1 MATASRRRRLSL
13 SLMFLIPGLSLSS
26 WVTRTP
32 DVRDELGASTAEMG
46 LILFGLSV
54 GSTIGIASSGALVAR
69 MGTRP
74 VIGGGTV
81 LIALGVA
88 GVGTGALASSAA
100 LVTAGLF
107 VFGLGGGSGEVA
119 LNVEG
124 AEVER
129 LLARS
134 VMTTLHGFFSLGTVL
149 GASLGM
155 LATAAAFP
163 VQWHLLIMSGV
174 ALAVFLAAFGD
185 VPGGVGKRA
194 AADEAADAAEDG
206 DGTAAGRPLWKDT
219 RLLLIGAVVLAMA
232 LAEGAATDWL
242 PLLMVDGHDLDAALG
257 SLVYVGFAAA
267 MTVGRFCGAFFI
279 DRFGRY
285 LVIRTSAVSAALG
298 LVVVIFVDHPVA
310 AGAAVLFWGLG
321 ASLGFPVAISAAGDS
336 GPNPTARVSLVAMIA
351 YGAFLVGPPGLGFLG
366 DHYGL
371 RSAMIAVLALVA
383 TAIFLAPA
391 VGERRPAVADVKN
404 DPENARKSGA
414 ENLPRP
420 GAAPA
425 DRAVDEAAGADRDR

>member
-54 GSTIGIASSGALVAR
+54 GSTIGITSSGPLVAR

-88 GVGTGALASSAA
+88 GVGAGALTSSAA

-129 LLARS
+129 LLGRS
-134 VMTTLHGFFSLGTVL
+134 VMTTLHGYFSLGTVV

-155 LATAAAFP
+155 AATAAGFP

-174 ALAVFLAAFGD
+174 ALALFLASFGD
-185 VPGGVGKRA
+185 IPAGVGGQAHGSGGDAGPDA
-194 AADEAADAAEDG
+194 AAETAKAAAG
-206 DGTAAGRPLWKDT
+206 GGRPLWKDT

-257 SLVYVGFAAA
+257 SLVYVGFAGA
-267 MTVGRFCGAFFI
+267 MTVGRFCGAYFI
-279 DRFGRY
+279 DRFGRF

-336 GPNPTARVSLVAMIA
+336 GPNATARVSLVAMIA

-366 DHYGL
+366 DHFGL

-391 VGERRPAVADVKN
+391 VGERRPAVADVRH
-404 DPENARKSGA
+404 D
-414 ENLPRP
+414 P
-420 GAAPA
+420 GAPRDPGAARETAGEEAPA
-425 DRAVDEAAGADRDR
+425 DRDR

>member
-54 GSTIGIASSGALVAR
+54 GSTIGIVSSGALVAR

-129 LLARS
+129 LLGRS

-155 LATAAAFP
+155 LATAVAFP
-163 VQWHLLIMSGV
+163 VQWHLIIMSCV

-185 VPGGVGKRA
+185 VPGGVGRQT
-194 AADEAADAAEDG
+194 AADAEADAAEG
-206 DGTAAGRPLWKDT
+206 SEGAAGGRPLWKDT

-257 SLVYVGFAAA
+257 SLVYVGFATA

-285 LVIRTSAVSAALG
+285 LVIRTSAISAALG

-336 GPNPTARVSLVAMIA
+336 GPDPTARVSLVAMIA

-371 RSAMIAVLALVA
+371 RSAMIAVLTLVA
-383 TAIFLAPA
+383 LAIFLAPA
-391 VGERRPAVADVKN
+391 VGERRPAVPEVKN
-404 DPENARKSGA
+404 DPRTV
-414 ENLPRP
+414 PRP
-420 GAAPA
+420 APEPA
-425 DRAVDEAAGADRDR
+425 DEAACADRDR

>member
-13 SLMFLIPGLSLSS
+13 SLFFLIPGLSLSS

-54 GSTIGIASSGALVAR
+54 GSTIGIVSSGVLVAR
-69 MGTRP
+69 LGTRP
-74 VIGGGTV
+74 VIGGGTA
-81 LIALGVA
+81 LIAVGVA
-88 GVGTGALASSAA
+88 GVGAGALVSSAA
-100 LVTAGLF
+100 VVTAGLF

-134 VMTTLHGFFSLGTVL
+134 VMTTLHGFFSLGTVV

-155 LATAAAFP
+155 LATAVGFP
-163 VQWHLLIMSGV
+163 VQWHLFIMAGV
-174 ALAVFLAAFGD
+174 ALVLFLASFGD
-185 VPGGVGKRA
+185 VPPGVGSRA
-194 AADEAADAAEDG
+194 SGDADEGADAETA
-206 DGTAAGRPLWKDT
+206 GTGTGAGAGRPLWKDT

-257 SLVYVGFAAA
+257 SLVYVGFATA
-267 MTVGRFCGAFFI
+267 MTVGRFCGGFFI
-279 DRFGRY
+279 DRFGRF
-285 LVIRTSAVSAALG
+285 LVIRTSAVSAAIG
-298 LVVVIFVDHPVA
+298 LVVVIFVDHPVV

-336 GPNPTARVSLVAMIA
+336 GPNATARVSLVAMIA

-383 TAIFLAPA
+383 IAVFLAPA
-391 VGERRPAVADVKN
+391 VGERRPAVADVKH
-404 DPENARKSGA
+404 DPAAAR
-414 ENLPRP
+414 E
-420 GAAPA
+420 PA
-425 DRAVDEAAGADRDR
+425 GQEARADRDR

>member
-1 MATASRRRRLSL
+1 MVTASRRRRLSL

-54 GSTIGIASSGALVAR
+54 GSTLGIISSGPLVAR

-88 GVGTGALASSAA
+88 GVGTGALTSSAA

-129 LLARS
+129 LLGRS
-134 VMTTLHGFFSLGTVL
+134 VMTTLHGFFSLGTVV

-155 LATAAAFP
+155 LATAAGFP
-163 VQWHLLIMSGV
+163 VQWHLLIMAGV
-174 ALAVFLAAFGD
+174 ALALFLASFGH
-185 VPGGVGKRA
+185 VPAGVGRQA
-194 AADEAADAAEDG
+194 YGDGAADADAGADAETDADG
-206 DGTAAGRPLWKDT
+206 DAEGGGRPLWKDT
-219 RLLLIGAVVLAMA
+219 RLLLIGGVVLAMA

-242 PLLMVDGHDLDAALG
+242 PLLMVDGHDVDAALG

-267 MTVGRFCGAFFI
+267 MTVGRFCGGYFI
-279 DRFGRY
+279 DRFGRF

-336 GPNPTARVSLVAMIA
+336 GPNATARVSLVAMIA
-351 YGAFLVGPPGLGFLG
+351 YAAFLVGPPGLGFLG

-383 TAIFLAPA
+383 TAIFIAPA
-391 VGERRPAVADVKN
+391 VGERRPATADVKH
-404 DPENARKSGA
+404 DPAAARDAAVAREPAA
-414 ENLPRP
+414 EEAR
-420 GAAPA
+420 A
-425 DRAVDEAAGADRDR
+425 DRER